1 MDILAMAP
9 FPLHQPHHSY
19 ASGPVVIQQPVQ
31 HLGALTMQ
39 DQHVKQQQQTLHH
52 PTNMSSNLLYHPL
65 KYETGQ
71 SIEPPLPTS
80 VTTMDTCSNKVNG
93 YQANGWERPDDD
105 LLRRLSH
112 SSTRSELSSRSP
124 GLVHQMSG
132 YTLNARIIQ
141 KKDQME
147 EVLPTGEV
155 IQAHAAEEVRT
166 GQQFLIKL
174 QLTKQGPS
182 AQSPSTFPTMRVDR
196 RDAIN
201 TAGEPRSDVEP
212 LTLQIIVHL
221 AKSNQIRKGA
231 CAKCCHKYGPTS
243 SILVLLDPLSPSASD
258 PSSYAHIDT
267 STGAI
272 TLLAKVLCSSTDHGE
287 RGNKDRYIFEFR
299 LKHTSSMLSG
309 AMGAGFRGDESD
321 IVASCRTAPIM
332 CSGHHKAKRAYP
344 NPRLG
349 KVTKEGVSPKT
360 KVIKHHKGVPGAL
373 SSVQTSPFRGQNDD
387 FHRSDSISSNSN
399 YPSPLSLMQDN
410 ITSAS
415 VMSSFDDDQLGDIE
429 VGSSTADGML
439 LSSTMDSPA
448 EPSPPAQLQPPSI
461 LEVRPDH
468 GPIRRTTDV
477 VLRGTFFREG
487 MTPYFGCFPALDV
500 SVETSS
506 LIICKAPEYSM
517 AVTVPVSIY
526 DRNGGSFGNLSQF
539 TYTEESETELLILQ
553 LQLRMAH
560 RALEFLHSQTTG
572 QHGNATD
579 IMRDIGITSS
589 TGGSHSTGNMMMDSL
604 ALLTR
609 EQVED
614 GILSTLDQL
623 PNEVDISMSL
633 DDNTSLLHLSIL
645 LNFDRLTVRLIEGGC
660 DIEAADSWGLTPL
673 IYAVLKGNERVVR
686 SLVMAGAT
694 SSGSKTPQEFYARL
708 PHAFTPTVAVM
719 GYLSVACTRYSA
731 SPDALVSGQEEAM
744 EGSDCEIDCDIQ
756 SGNNSGA
763 FQAAD
768 QTIPA
773 HSTSDSTATAT
784 ATATTTA
791 TVGGSAAPA
800 DEGSD
805 LAQIARNIQ
814 GVHLSTDMPPLD
826 QQGLPQMHVESEDG
840 TTTVNNTVLKGGNIL
855 SQTLVT
861 SSGPK
866 EDSAYHSGLMEEFQG
881 GAPLPSD
888 GVEMKVVFSDPNNAT
903 EQAGLF
909 RTDVKFNMEIHLT
922 AATATTASGLPDKL
936 GVLFPK
942 EMAKRVTGE
951 RVSSLRDSTYIL
963 RVSTHLGRSASGGPG
978 AAALDRGCSKCPQK
992 PIVTFHVPLDPA
1004 QPNTPDEYVV
1014 EMKKGLL
1021 SVQARVNCSST
1032 HHATGHVL
1040 QPQQQGGQSLSS
1052 SSSSASSSIT
1062 PTPTPTPTSGSVR
1075 VDPGYVFKFELVHP
1089 TLSNVVAT
1097 CEVGPYMF
1105 RSFSRRP

>member
-1 MDILAMAP
+1 
-9 FPLHQPHHSY
+9 
-19 ASGPVVIQQPVQ
+19 
-31 HLGALTMQ
+31 
-39 DQHVKQQQQTLHH
+39 
-52 PTNMSSNLLYHPL
+52 MSSNLLYHPL

-93 YQANGWERPDDD
+93 YQANGWERPDGM
-105 LLRRLSH
+105 LLNNYVLYLNSQY
-112 SSTRSELSSRSP
+112 P
-124 GLVHQMSG
+124 KMSG

-903 EQAGLF
+903 EQAG
-909 RTDVKFNMEIHLT
+909 
-922 AATATTASGLPDKL
+922 
-936 GVLFPK
+936 
-942 EMAKRVTGE
+942 
-951 RVSSLRDSTYIL
+951 
-963 RVSTHLGRSASGGPG
+963 VSTHLGRSASGGPG

-1097 CEVGPYMF
+1097 CEAMIKLDADL
-1105 RSFSRRP
+1105 